1 MAGIQALRSPHGIPG
16 GGSYGCTCHCKGKS
30 SRAQEAEKRNC
41 QQSMARQVLTSGI
54 PKQTTSFSRATAI
67 DKMEGGF
74 RKAFLMKRA
83 DGTDVIAKVPCHIAG
98 PLLLTTAGE
107 VRVIGYGD
115 SVH

>member
-1 MAGIQALRSPHGIPG
+1 
-16 GGSYGCTCHCKGKS
+16 
-30 SRAQEAEKRNC
+30 
-41 QQSMARQVLTSGI
+41 MARQVLTSGI

-98 PLLLTTAGE
+98 PPLLTTAGE
-107 VRVIGYGD
+107 VRVLGYGD